1 MKVKIGMA
9 QLNVSAD
16 KKKNIAEAKAAIEK
30 LADADIIVLP
40 EIWNGPYDTK
50 CFREYGETEKDG
62 ESIKMLSEM
71 AAKLGKI
78 IVGGSISE
86 LDGDRVYNTSFVFD
100 GQGKIIAKHRKMH
113 LFDIDVKGGQSFKES
128 LVLSAGED
136 VTVFDTPFCKV
147 GLCICYDYRFPEL
160 ARLMALKGA
169 QIIIVPA
176 AFNMTTGPAHWEIM
190 FRSRSLDNQIYSVG
204 VAPARDEN
212 GGYVSYANSIAVSP
226 WGDVIKRFGEKE
238 QLEITELDLDRL
250 YEIRE
255 QLPLLK
261 HRRED
266 VYILKETEK

>member
-169 QIIIVPA
+169 RIIIVPA

-190 FRSRSLDNQIYSVG
+190 FRSRSLDNQVYSVG

-238 QLEITELDLDRL
+238 QLEITELDLDRV

>member
-16 KKKNIAEAKAAIEK
+16 KKKNIAEAKAAIDK

>member
-16 KKKNIAEAKAAIEK
+16 KKKNIAEAKAAIDK

-100 GQGKIIAKHRKMH
+100 RQGKIIAKHRKMH

>member
-100 GQGKIIAKHRKMH
+100 RQGKIIAKHRKMH

-190 FRSRSLDNQIYSVG
+190 FRSRSLDNQVYSVG

-238 QLEITELDLDRL
+238 QLEITELDLDRV

>member
-176 AFNMTTGPAHWEIM
+176 AFNRTTGPAHWEIM
-190 FRSRSLDNQIYSVG
+190 FRSRSLDNQVYSVG

-238 QLEITELDLDRL
+238 QLEITELDLDRV

>member
-128 LVLSAGED
+128 LVLSAGEG

-190 FRSRSLDNQIYSVG
+190 FRSRSLDNQVYSVG

-238 QLEITELDLDRL
+238 QLEITELDLDRV

>member
-16 KKKNIAEAKAAIEK
+16 KKKNIAEAKAAIDK

-100 GQGKIIAKHRKMH
+100 RQGKIIAKHRKMH
-113 LFDIDVKGGQSFKES
+113 LFDIDVKGRQSFKES

-238 QLEITELDLDRL
+238 QLEITELDLDRV

>member
-128 LVLSAGED
+128 LVLSAGEN

-190 FRSRSLDNQIYSVG
+190 FRSRSLDNQVYSVG

-238 QLEITELDLDRL
+238 QLEITELDLDRV

-266 VYILKETEK
+266 IYILKETEK

>member
-86 LDGDRVYNTSFVFD
+86 LDGDRVYNTSFAFD

-128 LVLSAGED
+128 LVLSAGEN

-190 FRSRSLDNQIYSVG
+190 FRSRSLDNQVYSVG

-238 QLEITELDLDRL
+238 QLEITELDLDRV

>member
-1 MKVKIGMA
+1 M
-9 QLNVSAD
+9 
-16 KKKNIAEAKAAIEK
+16 
-30 LADADIIVLP
+30 
-40 EIWNGPYDTK
+40 
-50 CFREYGETEKDG
+50 
-62 ESIKMLSEM
+62 
-71 AAKLGKI
+71 
-78 IVGGSISE
+78 
-86 LDGDRVYNTSFVFD
+86 
-100 GQGKIIAKHRKMH
+100 
-113 LFDIDVKGGQSFKES
+113 
-128 LVLSAGED
+128 LSAGED

-238 QLEITELDLDRL
+238 QLEITELDLDRV

>member
-16 KKKNIAEAKAAIEK
+16 KKKNIAETKAAIEK

-238 QLEITELDLDRL
+238 QLEITELDLDRV

>member
-136 VTVFDTPFCKV
+136 VTVFDTQFCKV

-190 FRSRSLDNQIYSVG
+190 FRSRSLDNQVYSVG

-238 QLEITELDLDRL
+238 QLEITELDLDRV

>member
-9 QLNVSAD
+9 QLNVAAD

-100 GQGKIIAKHRKMH
+100 GQGKTIAKHRKMH

-238 QLEITELDLDRL
+238 QLEITELDLDRV